1 MGSLR
6 NYYFSRMFIGIVFG
20 MLFIFFG
27 APWWAGLLAGLITLL
42 GFAWAYHS
50 GRYVKQIRAD
60 GQMKL
65 VHDEN
70 TRAIANKAARNG
82 FVMSVLALAF
92 INLYFWKSGSDTL
105 PIGYLQ
111 AILAISLLTFAIS
124 DIILRYYR
132 IDWPGRDNQAKQ

>member
-1 MGSLR
+1 MRSLR
-6 NYYFSRMFIGIVFG
+6 NYYLSRIFIGIVFG
-20 MLFIFFG
+20 MLIIFLG
-27 APWWAGLLAGLITLL
+27 APWWAGLLAGLITLS

-50 GRYVKQIRAD
+50 GRYVKQIQAD

-65 VHDEN
+65 VRDEN

-82 FVMSVLALAF
+82 YVMSVLSLAF
-92 INLYFWKSGSDTL
+92 INVYFWKSGSDTL

-132 IDWPGRDNQAKQ
+132 IGWPGRDNRAKQ